1 MQELYTSLWE
11 DKNDT
16 NYETKPKY
24 GYARDRYGRIQE
36 RDSFKDG
43 VYSVED

>member
-1 MQELYTSLWE
+1 MKQ
-11 DKNDT
+11 
-16 NYETKPKY
+16 KPKY

-43 VYSVED
+43 VYSVEDYGQSSYDPEDDNGDY